1 MLFLRRHFLYSE
13 GSGGDASFVDTLLGM
28 PYLRRTFAILLLL
41 CSIKDALAEGVPCER
56 VISLAPSVTETLF
69 ELELGPKMIGRTDFC
84 RYPPEAKAI
93 ESIGGFY
100 DVNIERLLTKKPT
113 HVFALKEN
121 VRSVEALRRFGI
133 PVTEVDHS
141 SRGGIRASLTTIAT
155 TCGVKER
162 ADRRLAELDRE
173 EREVIAHCDSTRGVK
188 VTTPTRTMV
197 VVGRTR
203 EGSASSGVYVSGHD
217 GFYSELLTMLGASNV
232 NTRSTVAVPSLS
244 AEGIMSLNPEI
255 VLEIVN
261 VDDREQPEKLLSFWR
276 SFPQLDAVKNNRVF
290 LIDDD
295 YASIPGPRYINV
307 LRLFASRVC
316 HPRP

>member
-1 MLFLRRHFLYSE
+1 MSRIRRIFILIIVSCLFADAGVSE
-13 GSGGDASFVDTLLGM
+13 S
-28 PYLRRTFAILLLL
+28 
-41 CSIKDALAEGVPCER
+41 PCER
-56 VISLAPSVTETLF
+56 VISLAPSVTETIF
-69 ELELGPKMIGRTDFC
+69 ELGLGSALIGRTDFC

-100 DVNIERLLTKKPT
+100 DVNLERLLTKKPT

-121 VRSVEALRRFGI
+121 ARSVEALRRFGV

-141 SRGGIRASLTTIAT
+141 SRAGIRTSLTTIAA

-162 ADRRLAELDRE
+162 AERRLAELDRQ
-173 EREVIAHCDSTRGVK
+173 ERETIAACNAMRGAK
-188 VTTPTRTMV
+188 GTTPIRTMV

-203 EGSASSGVYVSGHD
+203 EGSASSGVYVSGED
-217 GFYSELLTMLGASNV
+217 GFYSELLTMLGAANV

-244 AEGIMSLNPEI
+244 AEGIMSLNPEV

-261 VDDREQPEKLLSFWR
+261 VDDNERPETLLAFWR

-316 HPRP
+316 KPSS